1 MDELIN
7 VVASIFSVILII
19 HLEPVKELYH
29 LQQQQ
34 VGHVQ
39 RQQYL
44 GTPNVNSNSLK
55 MYG

>member
-1 MDELIN
+1 MIP
-7 VVASIFSVILII
+7 VILII
-19 HLEPVKELYH
+19 DLEPVKELYH

-55 MYG
+55 MYGTYLYII